1 MIAGNWNAQSVGVA
15 HLSVRVKDDF
25 PFPVCHFPRPAAAF
39 PFPRRRAFTHTHMS
53 TNLQLGGDDL
63 RGGHWVTINGA
74 RIYIKDGEAV
84 AGAAGHLAGE
94 KSKAAFDAS
103 RGAAKARTGESHLA
117 AASAHDAASA
127 ESAKGG
133 DSMAADM
140 HKNLADN
147 HRKVASFAGN
157 STPQSSPE
165 HSSAIKKLGKIAWTA
180 AKVLGHGAAAYF
192 NPFTISMSADDPSA
206 LILDASA
213 LAPSKEIPGA
223 LEGLP
228 TFEEIPDESNIL
240 ETKPDGTPVFGTKKV
255 PIAYYSKE
263 VIRVPESGKKWT
275 NRGLTKLHGEPVE
288 FNLTTQDLDDAVANF
303 KDAQAAGIT
312 PFIPD
317 THSERRDA
325 AKNNGSIIGLERR
338 GGSLFSKMKV
348 VGSSGMEKVMK
359 NDVSV
364 MLVNGNDQLVMDAYG
379 KQYKGYVLH
388 HVALTPN
395 PNQPHLQPFQRI
407 AASADAIEQD
417 VPVYEYGD
425 AMELDA
431 ENEGRWVTMNGSHVQ
446 IDEHGIVAK
455 GAANLIGKSS
465 TGHDVRPAARPR
477 DIMPHQRKEIEGLQG
492 EIAKSDQRI
501 AQHQDHIDNP
511 TIMNDPEHAQA
522 VISAESKVREGNLN
536 RISQI
541 HGEALAVAKAKDIK
555 LKKQQANF
563 AKRQGV
569 PAAPATAALSGDTP
583 MACTPEELNMIKG
596 HMSEQ
601 GEPDMAKSLDSSN
614 AISAL
619 VAHHNAKAKANRV
632 SLGLSADAPVS
643 AITPAITA
651 LKTELDATK
660 ASVTAKEKELEL
672 KTLQL
677 SADDP
682 AKLSPMTVSLTM
694 RAFKTDHERVIESGV
709 LSDAGMKELDKI
721 LLPGGRPTREALMLS
736 ADTSDP
742 LYTRLCYILRNF
754 PGIKIGPG
762 TRRVDET
769 VAKTREQL
777 ALDAEENSDTK
788 VAPGR
793 VAQILGTIGMTPSL
807 PAAK

>member
-1 MIAGNWNAQSVGVA
+1 
-15 HLSVRVKDDF
+15 
-25 PFPVCHFPRPAAAF
+25 
-39 PFPRRRAFTHTHMS
+39 
-53 TNLQLGGDDL
+53 
-63 RGGHWVTINGA
+63 
-74 RIYIKDGEAV
+74 
-84 AGAAGHLAGE
+84 
-94 KSKAAFDAS
+94 
-103 RGAAKARTGESHLA
+103 
-117 AASAHDAASA
+117 
-127 ESAKGG
+127 
-133 DSMAADM
+133 
-140 HKNLADN
+140 
-147 HRKVASFAGN
+147 
-157 STPQSSPE
+157 
-165 HSSAIKKLGKIAWTA
+165 
-180 AKVLGHGAAAYF
+180 
-192 NPFTISMSADDPSA
+192 MSADDPSA

-425 AMELDA
+425 A
-431 ENEGRWVTMNGSHVQ
+431 
-446 IDEHGIVAK
+446 I
-455 GAANLIGKSS
+455 
-465 TGHDVRPAARPR
+465 
-477 DIMPHQRKEIEGLQG
+477 
-492 EIAKSDQRI
+492 
-501 AQHQDHIDNP
+501 
-511 TIMNDPEHAQA
+511 
-522 VISAESKVREGNLN
+522 
-536 RISQI
+536 
-541 HGEALAVAKAKDIK
+541 
-555 LKKQQANF
+555 
-563 AKRQGV
+563 
-569 PAAPATAALSGDTP
+569 AALSGDTP

-614 AISAL
+614 AVSAM
-619 VAHHNAKAKANRV
+619 VAHHNAKAKANRA

-793 VAQILGTIGMTPSL
+793 VAQILGTIGMTPSIT
-807 PAAK
+807 AAK